1 MKQAK
6 HILALL
12 LCLTLVLGA
21 VSGCGGKGGE
31 TAPAESAA
39 PEESAAPA
47 EPTPAP
53 EETDTTEETAAP
65 ERADGEEFEA
75 TILIEGMEETVNYRH
90 VVNQTAGFAMDYEFE
105 SFVRQSDPD
114 RERFVWGYD
123 DPQNPENYL
132 EVYSS
137 PEDAETVAARITES
151 LSADYSVSR
160 DTIALDK
167 AGECIRLDASATPDG
182 THTADVLQAVYI
194 IPAADGCRIAALRY
208 LPEGSDGFGK
218 RLSLMVNTIQVLDS
232 QGE

>member
-1 MKQAK
+1 MK
-6 HILALL
+6 HFNRCLALL

-21 VSGCGGKGGE
+21 VSGCGGKGDA
-31 TAPAESAA
+31 APAESAA

-53 EETDTTEETAAP
+53 EETAAP

-90 VVNQTAGFAMDYEFE
+90 VVNQTAGFAMDYEYE
-105 SFVRQSDPD
+105 SFVRQSASD

-123 DPQNPENYL
+123 DPENPENYL

-137 PEDAETVAARITES
+137 PEDAETVEARITES

-160 DTIALDK
+160 DTIDLDN
-167 AGECIRLDASATPDG
+167 AGECIHLDASATPDG

-218 RLSLMVNTIQVLDS
+218 RLSLMVNTIQVLDL